1 MLYNITESNSGSSGD
16 GGILALLMSLLT
28 SSMSTGSAQTSG
40 N

>member
-1 MLYNITESNSGSSGD
+1 MLYYITENNSGSSGD
-16 GGILALLMSLLT
+16 GGILSLLLGLLS